1 MNTAQSFYIIKI
13 MIAMMDEVT
22 ITVALLTLAVVL
34 MVVVYIMLVLTKKN
48 KLRKLKDDRDPKDIA
63 YNQMQMLKSMINV
76 LKDKGY
82 NTASGESMLQK
93 AQKAYNAE
101 SYAECIEIVESA
113 KRMIYR
119 LKNENNIVEDRV
131 SPQVEK
137 EMEIIKKID
146 STSENSDLPTPL
158 RELEKD
164 LPQNFLQSK
173 FEIRVVEEKL
183 LKYED
188 GDIKEAAML
197 YLSKAKDAFKNKE
210 YTDALRLAIKSNRI
224 IDTGEIPEPEHDAT
238 STDAPTPPPPTKEVV
253 NILEEE
259 EEVKAELHC
268 PQCGAVV
275 RPEDK
280 FCWNCGA
287 KLVYHYKCPNCGAEV
302 SSEDKF
308 CRNCGYKLK

>member
-1 MNTAQSFYIIKI
+1 
-13 MIAMMDEVT
+13 MMDEFT
-22 ITVALLTLAVVL
+22 LTVALLTLAVVL
-34 MVVVYIMLVLTKKN
+34 MVVVYIMLLLTRKN
-48 KLRKLKDDRDPKDIA
+48 KLKKLKDDRDPKDIA
-63 YNQMQMLKSMINV
+63 YNQMQMLRSMINV

-93 AQKAYNAE
+93 AQKAYDDE
-101 SYAECIEIVESA
+101 RYAECIEIVESA

-119 LKNENNIVEDRV
+119 MRNENSIIEDRV

-188 GDIKEAAML
+188 GEIKEAAML
-197 YLSKAKDAFKNKE
+197 YLSKAKDSFKNKE

-224 IDTGEIPEPEHDAT
+224 IDTGEIPEPEHDKT
-238 STDAPTPPPPTKEVV
+238 STEAPTPPPPQKEVV
-253 NILEEE
+253 NIVEEE
-259 EEVKAELHC
+259 EEVKEELHC